1 MTPNREDI
9 IRMAREAGWSGLYT
23 TYNEPTGNADWQM
36 VKESLT
42 VPVTMEQIER
52 FAALVA
58 AHVRETEFKPDWN
71 NYQRGVADGA
81 AAEREAKEE
90 LLAALQDLLMDTQH
104 AEHECGDKNCPVARA
119 VEVALKYDTRG
130 QA

>member
-1 MTPNREDI
+1 MTREDI

-23 TYNEPTGNADWQM
+23 TYNEPTGAADWKM

-58 AHVRETEFKPDWN
+58 A
-71 NYQRGVADGA
+71 
-81 AAEREAKEE
+81 AEREACAKACEDAAIR
-90 LLAALQDLLMDTQH
+90 LLSGKARINQVDRHVAAVLQYKAADIR
-104 AEHECGDKNCPVARA
+104 ARGN
-119 VEVALKYDTRG
+119 T
-130 QA
+130 